1 MSSKIT
7 SQTIWNSVKELLHK
21 HDCVIMPNFGGFV
34 CNLENARIDQVSHI
48 ITPPARRVMFNQ
60 NLKTNDGLL
69 AQTVAQKFGLTYSE
83 ALRAIDDIITE
94 FKNKLEQAKQ
104 VDIETFGTFRLNAEA
119 NYVFLPNKHNTYLHA
134 SFGLLPIQATPATDY
149 AIGAKRTR
157 LFKERKDIK
166 PIGRKQRAKNI
177 ALKALTAVLVVMLG
191 LNAYIFLTDT
201 NLAGGAKINTIGIHS
216 WFDSLMS
223 NDNKPNEVSAPELT
237 SQTKKNAETTYIPEV
252 PVEVEQ
258 ELITETPAENEST
271 QVNTVENTTLNIA
284 KAFAYSTKSAPNF
297 GNYTFNVD
305 GSLVE
310 TVPTEVAQ
318 PIFEET
324 PVVSPEP
331 KLEVAVTETQG
342 TVFSYH
348 VIGGVFCNEAN
359 ARKYY
364 NMLKAKGFDA
374 QLLLNKK
381 INCNRV
387 SYRKV
392 SNREEALR
400 LMDSIKSSENPEAW
414 VLPVKE

>member
-1 MSSKIT
+1 MSAQIT

-34 CNLENARIDQVSHI
+34 CNPENARIDQVSHI

-69 AQTVAQKFGLTYSE
+69 VQFVAQNFGITYSE
-83 ALRAIDDIITE
+83 ALRVIDDVITD
-94 FKNKLEQAKQ
+94 FKNKLEQTKQ
-104 VDIETFGTFRLNAEA
+104 IDIDTFGTFRLNAEA

-134 SFGLLPIQATPATDY
+134 SFGLLPIQATPVTDF
-149 AIGAKRTR
+149 ITGAKRTR

-191 LNAYIFLTDT
+191 LNAYIFLTDA
-201 NLAGGAKINTIGIHS
+201 NLVGGAKINTTGIHS
-216 WFDSLMS
+216 WFDSLMAK
-223 NDNKPNEVSAPELT
+223 DKAPNEINAPELT
-237 SQTKKNAETTYIPEV
+237 HKTELEPEASYLPEA
-252 PVEVEQ
+252 PVAVE
-258 ELITETPAENEST
+258 EDKLTETPTKTET
-271 QVNTVENTTLNIA
+271 LTNTVENTTLNIA
-284 KAFAYSTKSAPNF
+284 EAFAYTTKSAPNF
-297 GNYTFNVD
+297 GNYTFNED
-305 GSLVE
+305 GSIVE
-310 TVPTEVAQ
+310 VQPTEVAQ
-318 PIFEET
+318 PIVEEN
-324 PVVSPEP
+324 PEVSPEP
-331 KLEVAVTETQG
+331 KHEVAVTETHG
-342 TVFSYH
+342 AAFSYH

-392 SNREEALR
+392 SNREEAIR
-400 LMDSIKSSENPEAW
+400 LMDSIKSTENPAAW

>member
-1 MSSKIT
+1 MSAQIT

-34 CNLENARIDQVSHI
+34 CNPENARIDQVSHI

-69 AQTVAQKFGLTYSE
+69 AQFVAQNFGITYSE
-83 ALRAIDDIITE
+83 ALRAIDDVITD
-94 FKNKLEQAKQ
+94 FKNKLEQTKQ
-104 VDIETFGTFRLNAEA
+104 IDIDAFGTFRLNAEA

-134 SFGLLPIQATPATDY
+134 SFGLLPIQATPVTDFVT
-149 AIGAKRTR
+149 GAKRTR

-177 ALKALTAVLVVMLG
+177 ALKALTAVLVVMLC
-191 LNAYIFLTDT
+191 LNGYIFLTDA
-201 NLAGGAKINTIGIHS
+201 NLVGGAKINTTGIHS
-216 WFDSLMS
+216 WFDSLMAD
-223 NDNKPNEVSAPELT
+223 DNTPNEINAPELT
-237 SQTKKNAETTYIPEV
+237 PKTEMEPEVGYIPEAPMAV
-252 PVEVEQ
+252 DENIPAE
-258 ELITETPAENEST
+258 ETPAETET
-271 QVNTVENTTLNIA
+271 TINTAENTTLNIA
-284 KAFAYSTKSAPNF
+284 EAFAYSIKSAPNF
-297 GNYTFNVD
+297 GNYTFNED
-305 GSLVE
+305 GSMVE
-310 TVPTEVAQ
+310 VQPTEVTQ
-318 PIFEET
+318 PIVEET
-324 PVVSPEP
+324 PVVNPEP
-331 KLEVAVTETQG
+331 AIEVAVTETHG
-342 TVFSYH
+342 AAISYH

-359 ARKYY
+359 ARKFY

-400 LMDSIKSSENPEAW
+400 LMDSIKSTENPEAW

>member
-1 MSSKIT
+1 
-7 SQTIWNSVKELLHK
+7 
-21 HDCVIMPNFGGFV
+21 
-34 CNLENARIDQVSHI
+34 
-48 ITPPARRVMFNQ
+48 
-60 NLKTNDGLL
+60 
-69 AQTVAQKFGLTYSE
+69 
-83 ALRAIDDIITE
+83 
-94 FKNKLEQAKQ
+94 
-104 VDIETFGTFRLNAEA
+104 
-119 NYVFLPNKHNTYLHA
+119 
-134 SFGLLPIQATPATDY
+134 
-149 AIGAKRTR
+149 
-157 LFKERKDIK
+157 
-166 PIGRKQRAKNI
+166 
-177 ALKALTAVLVVMLG
+177 
-191 LNAYIFLTDT
+191 
-201 NLAGGAKINTIGIHS
+201 
-216 WFDSLMS
+216 
-223 NDNKPNEVSAPELT
+223 
-237 SQTKKNAETTYIPEV
+237 
-252 PVEVEQ
+252 
-258 ELITETPAENEST
+258 
-271 QVNTVENTTLNIA
+271 
-284 KAFAYSTKSAPNF
+284 
-297 GNYTFNVD
+297 
-305 GSLVE
+305 
-310 TVPTEVAQ
+310 VPTEVAQ

>member
-1 MSSKIT
+1 MSAQIT

-34 CNLENARIDQVSHI
+34 CNPENARIDQVSHI

-69 AQTVAQKFGLTYSE
+69 VQFVAQNFGITYSE
-83 ALRAIDDIITE
+83 ALRVIDDLITD
-94 FKNKLEQAKQ
+94 FKNKLEQTKQ
-104 VDIETFGTFRLNAEA
+104 IDIDTFGTFRLNAEA
-119 NYVFLPNKHNTYLHA
+119 NYVFLPNKHNTYLYA
-134 SFGLLPIQATPATDY
+134 SFGLLPLQATPVADFIT
-149 AIGAKRTR
+149 GAKRTR
-157 LFKERKDIK
+157 LFKDRKDIK
-166 PIGRKQRAKNI
+166 PVGRKQKAKNI

-191 LNAYIFLTDT
+191 LNAYIFLTDS
-201 NLAGGAKINTIGIHS
+201 NLAGGAKINTTGIHS

-223 NDNKPNEVSAPELT
+223 NDNKPNEVVTPELSAKT
-237 SQTKKNAETTYIPEV
+237 EKGTETTYIPES
-252 PVEVEQ
+252 PVVVEEEV
-258 ELITETPAENEST
+258 ITETPAETEST

-284 KAFAYSTKSAPNF
+284 EAFAYSTKSAPNF
-297 GNYTFNVD
+297 GGYFFNED

-310 TVPTEVAQ
+310 PTPTEVTQ
-318 PIFEET
+318 PIVEET
-324 PVVSPEP
+324 PVVNPEP
-331 KLEVAVTETQG
+331 AIEVAVKESHG
-342 TVFSYH
+342 TSFSYH

-359 ARKYY
+359 ARKFY

-387 SYRKV
+387 SYHKV

-400 LMDSIKSSENPEAW
+400 LMDSIKSTENPEAW